1 MTSFS
6 FKVWPFL
13 GAGYVNLIEFVEVE
27 HQETSVE
34 IFEKFT
40 WKIENFSRLNV
51 EKIYSESL
59 VVGGCAWSFLLYQ
72 QGTKETTSYQFIW
85 RL

>member
-1 MTSFS
+1 M
-6 FKVWPFL
+6 
-13 GAGYVNLIEFVEVE
+13 E

-40 WKIENFSRLNV
+40 WKIENFSRLIVDN
-51 EKIYSESL
+51 ICSEPL
-59 VVGGCAWSFLLYQ
+59 VVGGYPLSILLHQ

-85 RL
+85 RLCKLLTCLRDGVEM